1 MQISVVVSL
10 CLSSH
15 IDQINFYL
23 DNVNIPLLSTSCHC
37 QDWSVMPPESWFQVF
52 NIAALAG
59 WAVLAASILLRN
71 AHWLRALAG
80 NLIPG
85 GLALAYAVLI
95 ALFFASADGG
105 FNTLADVQ
113 RLFSSPWVALAGWV
127 HYLSFDLFVGSWI
140 ARKWE
145 DQNVE
150 RWPLLFILPLT
161 FLFGPAGL
169 LTFFIMSFI
178 SSRSPLHRHSPQQ
191 ESSK

>member
-1 MQISVVVSL
+1 MS
-10 CLSSH
+10 
-15 IDQINFYL
+15 
-23 DNVNIPLLSTSCHC
+23 
-37 QDWSVMPPESWFQVF
+37 PESWFQVF
-52 NIAALAG
+52 NLAALTG
-59 WAVLAASILLRN
+59 WALLAASILLRN

-95 ALFFASADGG
+95 ALFIGSAEGG

-113 RLFSSPWVALAGWV
+113 RFFGSPWVALAGWV

-140 ARKWE
+140 AQKWE

-150 RWPLLFILPLT
+150 RWPLLFILPMT

-169 LTFFIMSFI
+169 LAFFIMSFI
-178 SSRSPLHRHSPQQ
+178 SSRSPLHRHSLQQ
-191 ESSK
+191 ESGK